1 METAAE
7 TELERKFQ
15 ERREKS
21 ARMKQQVSQQK
32 DQTVERM
39 DISKD
44 EELCQAFNRLS
55 LKVGQSQW
63 RPIARQLGFSR
74 QEIRD
79 IEQNS
84 VFLSYQWDLQDK
96 VLLLHDRLQERGY
109 SCWMDIKQMG
119 GGDSLYEM
127 MDKGI
132 RGAKEIS
139 VNCLLP
145 VHLRTAPPSP
155 TLRFPLENLVVVSCV
170 TPPYAESA
178 NCRNEVALAHTLKT
192 PIIPVM
198 LEKTTWPPPG
208 PMSIP
213 FAQLLFINM
222 AKGQDEDPWKGALFE
237 ELVRMVD
244 SFVKRPKAK

>member
-1 METAAE
+1 MSIFPAE
-7 TELERKFQ
+7 TENVK
-15 ERREKS
+15 RRLGRLTVTEPPQKQDDDVKKIQAPEGAMAIKKGDSRTS
-21 ARMKQQVSQQK
+21 ALTAR
-32 DQTVERM
+32 VEPMVRS
-39 DISKD
+39 DVTKT
-44 EELCQAFNRLS
+44 EHNA
-55 LKVGQSQW
+55 
-63 RPIARQLGFSR
+63 
-74 QEIRD
+74 
-79 IEQNS
+79 
-84 VFLSYQWDLQDK
+84 VFLSYQWDHQDK

-132 RGAKEIS
+132 RGAK
-139 VNCLLP
+139 
-145 VHLRTAPPSP
+145 
-155 TLRFPLENLVVVSCV
+155 VVVSCV
-170 TPPYAESA
+170 TPPYAESK
-178 NCRNEVALAHTLKT
+178 NCRDEVALARNLNT

-213 FAQLLFINM
+213 FAQLLYINM

-237 ELVRMVD
+237 ELVRMID

>member
-1 METAAE
+1 MWYFPWLLDKEMYIFHAE
-7 TELERKFQ
+7 TEDV
-15 ERREKS
+15 KS
-21 ARMKQQVSQQK
+21 RA
-32 DQTVERM
+32 EH
-39 DISKD
+39 
-44 EELCQAFNRLS
+44 
-55 LKVGQSQW
+55 LKVAG
-63 RPIARQLGFSR
+63 RPQKQGDDVKKTQPEGAVAITKGDSPDPRTSALTARVEPMVRSEVTGA
-74 QEIRD
+74 
-79 IEQNS
+79 QNA
-84 VFLSYQWDLQDK
+84 VFLSYQWDHQDK

-132 RGAKEIS
+132 RGAK
-139 VNCLLP
+139 
-145 VHLRTAPPSP
+145 
-155 TLRFPLENLVVVSCV
+155 VVVSCV
-170 TPPYAESA
+170 TPPYAESK
-178 NCRNEVALAHTLKT
+178 NCRDEVALAHTLKT

-222 AKGQDEDPWKGALFE
+222 AKGHDEDPWKGALFE
-237 ELVRMVD
+237 QLVRMVD